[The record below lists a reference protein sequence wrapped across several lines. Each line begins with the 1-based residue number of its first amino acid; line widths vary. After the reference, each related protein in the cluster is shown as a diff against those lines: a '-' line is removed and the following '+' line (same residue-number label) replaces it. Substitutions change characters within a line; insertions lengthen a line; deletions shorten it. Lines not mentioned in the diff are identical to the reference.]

1 MGLLDQV
8 VGALGGAPAGGNSA
22 VLETLLQFINH
33 PQTGGLSGL
42 VQAFQRGGLGEVVNS
57 WVGTGQNLPITAEQI
72 QHVFGSPALQGL
84 AAQLGLSPDKLSGQL
99 AELLPQVVDHLTPN
113 GHVPESSDLL
123 AQGLDLLKG
132 KLFS

>member
-57 WVGTGQNLPITAEQI
+57 WVGTGQNLPISAEQI

-84 AAQLGLSPDKLSGQL
+84 AAQLGLSPDKVSGQL

-113 GHVPESSDLL
+113 GHVPEGGDLL
-123 AQGLDLLKG
+123 AQGLDLLKS